1 MKIAFN
7 PVQEVWKGF
16 TTAGDG
22 IFKGGSIPQL
32 VGGVLNGLFAVLGL
46 IFLGLMVYGGMLWLL
61 SEGQE
66 KKVNA
71 ARGFIFHS
79 VVGLILILAAFAIT
93 NFVVIQLTEQT
104 IR

>member
-1 MKIAFN
+1 MKFALDINGTGLNKAGENIFN
-7 PVQEVWKGF
+7 TQGNV
-16 TTAGDG
+16 
-22 IFKGGSIPQL
+22 PQL

-93 NFVVIQLTEQT
+93 NFVVGELTKN
-104 IR
+104 IIK